1 MGDATRPPGDA
12 AEELAAARADLSGL
26 VGELT
31 HVVLGLFQ
39 ARGTAIAERIA
50 VAGGY
55 PFEVIEVF
63 VLTLRAVAD
72 GLEEPG
78 LDWLEG

>member
-1 MGDATRPPGDA
+1 MDDATRSVGDA
-12 AEELAAARADLSGL
+12 AEEVAAIHADMVGL

-39 ARGTAIAERIA
+39 ARVTDIAVRIA
-50 VAGGY
+50 DAGGH
-55 PFEVIEVF
+55 PLEVIDVI
-63 VLTLRAVAD
+63 VLTLRALAD

-78 LDWLEG
+78 LEWLDG